1 MELLVC
7 VVDRDRHLDRILS
20 AFVELGIRGAT
31 IVNSEGMAHHVGDE
45 LPVLTGL
52 QALLERTRPHNAT
65 VFSVIDDPATVDAA
79 ITTISAICGGLEG
92 PGTGIVF
99 TIPVN
104 RVHGMVTHGGA
115 EAQP

>member
-7 VVDRDRHLDRILS
+7 VVDRDQHLERILS
-20 AFVELGIRGAT
+20 AFVDLGIRGAT

-52 QALLERTRPHNAT
+52 QALLERTRPHSAT
-65 VFSVIDDPATVDAA
+65 VFSVIDDAATIETA
-79 ITTISAICGGLEG
+79 IETISEICGGLEG

-99 TIPVN
+99 TVPVQ
-104 RVHGMVTHGGA
+104 RVHGLMRSSDAG
-115 EAQP
+115 P

>member
-52 QALLERTRPHNAT
+52 QALREGTRPHSAT

-99 TIPVN
+99 TLPVS
-104 RVHGMVTHGGA
+104 RVQGLAGGNTDTTR
-115 EAQP
+115 P